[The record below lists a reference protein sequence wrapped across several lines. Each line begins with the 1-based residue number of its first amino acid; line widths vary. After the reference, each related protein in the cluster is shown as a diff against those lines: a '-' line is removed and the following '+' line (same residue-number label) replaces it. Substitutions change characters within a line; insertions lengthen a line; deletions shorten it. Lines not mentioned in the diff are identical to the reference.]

1 MSRKKAKRQDKQ
13 IKERQ
18 LDRQTDIDRHNHRGL
33 HYNVIR

>member
-18 LDRQTDIDRHNHRGL
+18 LDRQTDIDRQPQRTTL
-33 HYNVIR
+33 